1 MKNTGTVIA
10 SLIGGMLVGSALA
23 MLMTPQS
30 GPELRRRIKDAI
42 DEGVRKAKNKA
53 AELENEYDEHRCNCE
68 K

>member
-23 MLMTPQS
+23 MLRTPQS

-53 AELENEYDEHRCNCE
+53 AELENEFDELRCNCE